1 MGIPRKRAAERERG
15 RSADRKG
22 QWQHLLEAAAAVEE
36 EGGKGM
42 TVAVMRGVVGCSR
55 VQ

>member
-22 QWQHLLEAAAAVEE
+22 QWQHLLEAAAVEE